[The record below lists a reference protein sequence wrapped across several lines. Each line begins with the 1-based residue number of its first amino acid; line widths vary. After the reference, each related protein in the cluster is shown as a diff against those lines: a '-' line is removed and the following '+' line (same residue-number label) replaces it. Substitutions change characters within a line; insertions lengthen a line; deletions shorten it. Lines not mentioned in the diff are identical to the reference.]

1 MRTLSLTLLL
11 CLVTALHAAAQ
22 LSTDPA
28 ERVANEA
35 IREIR
40 SPYCPGLMLEVCPS
54 EPAEALRDSIRDMAA
69 AGMSSRAIIEDVIAR
84 HGEEWRGLPRRSGV
98 ALWAWLLPPLALL
111 GGGVFLLVRLRAMRR
126 AGPDAAPVPVDDAA
140 DPGLSPD
147 ERAQL
152 DDALR
157 DWEAREEAGL

>member
-1 MRTLSLTLLL
+1 MRLLYLTLLL
-11 CLVTALHAAAQ
+11 CLVAVPQAAAQ
-22 LSTDPA
+22 LSTERA

-54 EPAEALRDSIRDMAA
+54 DPAEALRDSIRDMAA

-111 GGGVFLLVRLRAMRR
+111 GGGVFLLARLRAMRR
-126 AGPDAAPVPVDDAA
+126 SGPAAAVPASDPAGT
-140 DPGLSPD
+140 GLSPD

-152 DDALR
+152 DEALR